1 VLEVVAFSK
10 EARVSGRELFLR
22 KLNGRRVVLVTSRRN
37 GFDHPHRV
45 GRLAI
50 LPVDHEHAFGL
61 HLLIKGSGGRDFSII
76 LRLHLELEPDLD
88 CVGVVLAQ
96 TSSRKGK
103 DLPIAWVEK
112 PRNAGARKLLR
123 ISSAIQKPIS
133 IPLSMT

>member
-1 VLEVVAFSK
+1 
-10 EARVSGRELFLR
+10 
-22 KLNGRRVVLVTSRRN
+22 
-37 GFDHPHRV
+37 V

-61 HLLIKGSGGRDFSII
+61 HLLIKGSGRRDFSII

-103 DLPIAWVEK
+103 DLPIAWVEE
-112 PRNAGARKLLR
+112 PRNAGPRKLLR
-123 ISSAIQKPIS
+123 ISSAIQKAYQYS
-133 IPLSMT
+133 TLNDVEKLKYTLQRTSRRSLSK